1 MRKARVLET
10 FDGATDNLLSRKR
23 NNDPQESFGY
33 DNLDRLV
40 SVKSGAAE
48 TMKISYAPNGNILFK
63 TGVGNFSYD
72 KNVRPHA
79 VTEVENTDGKI
90 PGDALTTSFNDFGKI
105 QLIEDAGKSLRMDFS
120 YGPDQE
126 RWYSEL
132 SKNDTDV
139 RTTVYAGEYEK
150 ITENGV
156 TREFYYLDGNTIA
169 IRENGTVRNYHAF
182 TDNLGSILCVM
193 DENGTKVFDA
203 SYDAWGK
210 QTVTLNSI
218 GLHRGYTGHEML
230 SEFDIINMNGCLY
243 DPVLGR
249 FFSPDNYVQMPDN
262 SQNFNRYSYCL
273 NNPLKYT
280 DPSGEF
286 WNLIIGTAI
295 GGIFN
300 WASHGFQLN
309 AKGLGY
315 FATGAVAGAVG
326 AGLASG
332 VNVAMAGGNFW
343 TGAAGLAK
351 GIASTGFLAGAASGA
366 SAGFAGGFISGAGN
380 SWVGGSSFGKGLL
393 TGLGSGSIG
402 ALEGGI
408 AGGLIGGFD
417 ALDKGTSFWT
427 GKKTYSKPL
436 GRPSKEPRQPEYY
449 DNMAQAIRDRNEVE
463 CSFCTGKRIYRAD
476 NIRAKLPN
484 TAECWTE
491 MCYFA
496 ENVMKFL
503 RNFVFVFLRKST
515 SGFILSSW
523 GRNYKLK
530 YYSLYTS
537 LLIQ

>member
-1 MRKARVLET
+1 M
-10 FDGATDNLLSRKR
+10 SRKR
-23 NNDPQESFGY
+23 NNDPQESFDY
-33 DNLDRLV
+33 DNLDRLI

-230 SEFDIINMNGCLY
+230 SEFDIINMNGRLY

-262 SQNFNRYSYCL
+262 SQNFNSYSYCL

-286 WNLIIGTAI
+286 GNLIIGAAI
-295 GGIFN
+295 EGIFN

-332 VNVAMAGGNFW
+332 MNVAMAGGNFW

-351 GIASTGFLAGAASGA
+351 GIASKEFLAGAASGA

-449 DNMAQAIRDRNEVE
+449 DNMAQVIRDRNEVE
-463 CSFCTGKRIYRAD
+463 CSFGTGKRIYRAD

-523 GRNYKLK
+523 GMNYKLK

>member
-1 MRKARVLET
+1 MKNSNA
-10 FDGATDNLLSRKR
+10 
-23 NNDPQESFGY
+23 Y
-33 DNLDRLV
+33 DR
-40 SVKSGAAE
+40 
-48 TMKISYAPNGNILFK
+48 YILFK

-169 IRENGTVRNYHAF
+169 IRENGTVRSYHAF

-230 SEFDIINMNGCLY
+230 SEFDIINMNQRSLSRSGESNGRLY
-243 DPVLGR
+243 DPFLGR

-286 WNLIIGTAI
+286 WNLIIGAAI

-351 GIASTGFLAGAASGA
+351 GIASTGFLAGAASGT

-380 SWVGGSSFGKGLL
+380 SWVGGSSFGKSLL

-463 CSFCTGKRIYRAD
+463 CSFSTGKRIYRAD

-530 YYSLYTS
+530 YYSLYTP